1 MVKRIFPLAI
11 VLYLMLFVTGCKQ
24 VMLDPEVDLL
34 QMGTVALLEF
44 DNLTS
49 DLGIAREATVLLAD
63 ELSKIE
69 GLALLR
75 PVLGDNRYSSRAA
88 QEGRIQKIATDL
100 GADTLLSGAVTYY
113 FEDVY
118 LEPPKRVL
126 IDKNKELYKW
136 QARQE
141 SSVEVVLSMQ
151 LLSKTAGPLLPPGNR
166 QSQQTEKHRF
176 ALAGGQRIPAA
187 FYHPPQRRQKAAA
200 CIKTGSAAECHQ
212 KVGQFLSAPLYL
224 YLVGQMEE

>member
-151 LLSKTAGPLLPPGNR
+151 LLSKNGKVLYSRQETGKASRLKNIDLPWPED
-166 QSQQTEKHRF
+166 SEYLPTF
-176 ALAGGQRIPAA
+176 TILPSAD
-187 FYHPPQRRQKAAA
+187 RRQLPALRQEALRNA
-200 CIKTGSAAECHQ
+200 IKKLAS
-212 KVGQFLSAPLYL
+212 SYL
-224 YLVGQMEE
+224 PHYTFTW